1 MIDLAYAMGTQPQG
15 GSPLGSISAL
25 APLVLMF
32 AVFYFLLIRPQ
43 QKQKREKNQMLA
55 NLKKGDKAISQ
66 GGILGTVVGLTDNV
80 VTLKIADQV
89 RVECLRSSIVG
100 LWRTEE
106 GEEKKEGGS

>member
-1 MIDLAYAMGTQPQG
+1 MIDLAYAMGSLPQG
-15 GSPLGSISAL
+15 GSPFGSISAL

-43 QKQKREKNQMLA
+43 QKQKREKEQMLT
-55 NLKKGDKAISQ
+55 NLKRGDKVITQ
-66 GGILGTVVGLTDNV
+66 GGFLGTVVGLTDSV
-80 VTLKIADQV
+80 VTLRIADQV

-100 LWRTEE
+100 LRGIE

>member
-1 MIDLAYAMGTQPQG
+1 VIDLAYAMGTQPQG

-43 QKQKREKNQMLA
+43 QKQRREKEKMLT
-55 NLKKGDKAISQ
+55 NLKKGDKVITQ
-66 GGILGTVVGLTDNV
+66 GGLLGTIMGLSDNT

-100 LWRTEE
+100 TQ